1 MYSVLTQTV
10 VVATSNSSPMAGYTL
25 CAAICTALLSRQV
38 VVDFW
43 AGKGSAIG
51 STCGCEWEG
60 ENKVYIIVAR
70 IGRAVLCRS
79 CKQEIEKRCSIE
91 AGYW

>member
-43 AGKGSAIG
+43 AGTGSAIG

-60 ENKVYIIVAR
+60 ESKVLLLRGLEELGGLEVT
-70 IGRAVLCRS
+70 S
-79 CKQEIEKRCSIE
+79 KRLSNVVV
-91 AGYW
+91 